1 MNGGSEGCVSGL
13 LDGSKAMTTR
23 KVADISQVPPR
34 SPCCQAQTVPIARR
48 CLPPHPPG
56 RHHQMVQGQIRCHR
70 KVNIFEAKKQKSS
83 LGGLGLVV
91 CWVFSFFSTIFF
103 FFPFP
108 CPYRG
113 TPICTLNKT
122 GNIWYEI
129 QSMSHLL
136 ALFGTQ
142 KEISSSRSIGGSPFG
157 VFFKRS
163 SERVHQFSA
172 RAVHCSPW
180 LHHGFG
186 FHVDENLSS
195 RYMGKVEI
203 YFRGLGELMV
213 HTQSISET

>member
-1 MNGGSEGCVSGL
+1 MCFRLAGR
-13 LDGSKAMTTR
+13 SKAVTTR

-34 SPCCQAQTVPIARR
+34 SPRCQAQTVPVTRWS
-48 CLPPHPPG
+48 LPPHPPG

-70 KVNIFEAKKQKSS
+70 KVNIFEAKKTKKFFGWFKV
-83 LGGLGLVV
+83 GGMLGL
-91 CWVFSFFSTIFF
+91 FFFFHHIF

-142 KEISSSRSIGGSPFG
+142 KEISSSRSIGGLPSGFPSSAQASGCISFRLELSIARRG
-157 VFFKRS
+157 CTMASVFMWMETYLQDTWVKLKYTL
-163 SERVHQFSA
+163 EVLGNYWCTLRVS
-172 RAVHCSPW
+172 VKLGS
-180 LHHGFG
+180 
-186 FHVDENLSS
+186 NL
-195 RYMGKVEI
+195 V
-203 YFRGLGELMV
+203 L
-213 HTQSISET
+213 